1 MSLCASITATK
12 ALKRADRK
20 TVGMTGRKPA

>member
-1 MSLCASITATK
+1 MSLCASITAKK